1 MSDNFKF
8 IDVNPEELFTNF
20 KQGYEEIMGVSIKDG
35 DPINDFI
42 SWIVYIFSITQN
54 NINYTGSMNLL
65 SYSTG
70 QYLEALGELVGV
82 TRINSLGAKAKIKY
96 TFGKIFPSV
105 ITLPR
110 GHKVASGNLY
120 FELEDE
126 VQLQIGSRETYG
138 TVICTTPGVIGNDIQ
153 IGEINTVVDAI
164 PYLNKVEN
172 ITITSGGCD
181 QELDEQL
188 RERIRLKPTSFST
201 AGPISSYKYYT
212 LTANP
217 NICDTY
223 IYTPV
228 DTPGVVKVIPLLN
241 GGIIPEEEI
250 LNSISEVLTDE
261 SIRPFT
267 DKVEVIAPTPHPY
280 NINFKWWINQDDD
293 ISIIQDNINTALE
306 EYKNWQKE
314 KLGRD
319 LNPNKLVQLL
329 ITAGAK
335 RVEIIEPIF
344 TKLNKTEVAQETSSM
359 TNSYQGVEDE

>member
-1 MSDNFKF
+1 M
-8 IDVNPEELFTNF
+8 I
-20 KQGYEEIMGVSIKDG
+20 
-35 DPINDFI
+35 
-42 SWIVYIFSITQN
+42 
-54 NINYTGSMNLL
+54 
-65 SYSTG
+65 
-70 QYLEALGELVGV
+70 
-82 TRINSLGAKAKIKY
+82 
-96 TFGKIFPSV
+96 
-105 ITLPR
+105 
-110 GHKVASGNLY
+110 H
-120 FELEDE
+120 
-126 VQLQIGSRETYG
+126 
-138 TVICTTPGVIGNDIQ
+138 
-153 IGEINTVVDAI
+153 
-164 PYLNKVEN
+164 
-172 ITITSGGCD
+172 
-181 QELDEQL
+181 
-188 RERIRLKPTSFST
+188 
-201 AGPISSYKYYT
+201 
-212 LTANP
+212 
-217 NICDTY
+217 

-344 TKLNKTEVAQETSSM
+344 TKLNKTEVAQETSSI